1 MQAYPKISW
10 VAFGRFYFFI
20 LTKVFVTLYLKLV
33 VWFMNISHI
42 SYLYKNFY
50 ECLYPLH
57 TYHLIYSLRFSVFL
71 VNMWKPQD
79 INFCFFLGKFQQ
91 AIKCTEFRNLWS
103 INYCFELDLKSE
115 PVLGSSSKL
124 LDCILFHLY
133 IFWFCRVSISITFFK
148 FKSSLN
154 IYFFSHFAI
163 FRSVIFLPFHFES
176 RHWLISFVVIR
187 LSWLL

>member
-1 MQAYPKISW
+1 MSISPP
-10 VAFGRFYFFI
+10 FY
-20 LTKVFVTLYLKLV
+20 LQV

-103 INYCFELDLKSE
+103 INYCFGLDLKSE

-154 IYFFSHFAI
+154 IYFFRHFAI

>member
-1 MQAYPKISW
+1 MLVSSPYISPNI
-10 VAFGRFYFFI
+10 FPSI
-20 LTKVFVTLYLKLV
+20 LCIPSQYVEAPGHQLL
-33 VWFMNISHI
+33 
-42 SYLYKNFY
+42 
-50 ECLYPLH
+50 
-57 TYHLIYSLRFSVFL
+57 
-71 VNMWKPQD
+71 
-79 INFCFFLGKFQQ
+79 FFLGKFQQ
-91 AIKCTEFRNLWS
+91 AIKCTKFRNLWS
-103 INYCFELDLKSE
+103 INHCFGLDLKSE
-115 PVLGSSSKL
+115 PVLGSSSRL

-187 LSWLL
+187 LSWSL

>member
-33 VWFMNISHI
+33 VSFMNISHI
-42 SYLYKNFY
+42 SYLYKDFY

-57 TYHLIYSLRFSVFL
+57 TYHPIYSLRFSVFL

-103 INYCFELDLKSE
+103 INHCFGLDLKSE

-187 LSWLL
+187 LSWSL